1 MIKRI
6 AVFMCIL
13 MVSMCLCVALNAA
26 ENVLLWE
33 NIDDVYGGNLVF
45 SGRAG
50 NYYIEIY
57 GQSGVEMITATVTLY
72 FKNSSGVWVEM
83 PMDWSYSVESDELII
98 DEDFTGV
105 SGRQYK
111 AVLDATVTKAG
122 YDEPLTKTS
131 IVTCP

>member
-1 MIKRI
+1 MSKRI
-6 AVFMCIL
+6 MALAIVVIMAVVMCCSIQ
-13 MVSMCLCVALNAA
+13 AA
-26 ENVLLWE
+26 EGALMWE
-33 NIDDVYGGNLVF
+33 NISYCYGGNLDF
-45 SGRAG
+45 SGRSG

-111 AVLDATVTKAG
+111 AVLDATVTKDG

>member
-13 MVSMCLCVALNAA
+13 MVAMCLCVALNAA

-111 AVLDATVTKAG
+111 AVLDATVTKDG